1 LTGARD
7 APDPV
12 DWKLAQRVAGFV
24 AGTDP
29 LARSYHGVSLE
40 RDFDEVT
47 AIAEELVAG
56 FTGLRSLEG
65 PARAMVVDRRGW
77 VAANIGS
84 FRRMLEPFTARVR
97 DRLAKSPLASVG
109 RSAAGAEMGLLLGF
123 LAQRV
128 LGQYDLLLGDTGDA
142 VYYVG
147 PNVLALEK
155 RFAFRPRD
163 FRLWI
168 ALHEVTHRAQFTGVP
183 WMKQYFLELVERSM
197 EVIDPDPK
205 RLVRALQR
213 AVEEVRAGRNP
224 LDGGLV
230 GLLASDEQ
238 REVLDQVQALMS
250 LLEGHGNI
258 VMDRL
263 GREHVV
269 GAERMGRVL
278 QARRETRGIGRQ
290 VQKLLGFEMK
300 MRQYEIGERFIDAVE
315 AQAGLSALD
324 VAWQGPEWLPTL
336 EELANPDKWL
346 ERVGTEAKGD
356 VARR

>member
-1 LTGARD
+1 VPPASG

-12 DWKLAQRVAGFV
+12 DWGLAQRVAGFV

-29 LARSYHGVSLE
+29 LARSYHGASLE
-40 RDFDEVT
+40 RDFNEVT
-47 AIAEELVAG
+47 AKAEDLVAE
-56 FTGLRSLEG
+56 FTGLRSQDG
-65 PARAMVVDRRGW
+65 PARACVVDRQGW
-77 VAANIGS
+77 VAANVGS
-84 FRRMLEPFTARVR
+84 FRRMLEPFMARVR
-97 DRLAKSPLASVG
+97 DRMAKSPLAPVA
-109 RSAAGAEMGLLLGF
+109 RRAAGAEMGVLLGF
-123 LAQRV
+123 LGQRV
-128 LGQYDLLLGDTGDA
+128 LGQYDLLLGDAGDA

-155 RFAFRPRD
+155 RYAFRPYD

-183 WMKQYFLELVERSM
+183 WMRGYFLGLVERSM

-205 RLVRALQR
+205 RLLNALQR

-250 LLEGHGNI
+250 LLEGHGNV

-263 GREHVV
+263 GQQHVA
-269 GAERMGRVL
+269 GAERMHRVL
-278 QARRETRGIGRQ
+278 QARRQSNGIGRQ
-290 VQKLLGFEMK
+290 VQKLLGFELK

-315 AQAGLSALD
+315 ARVGLEALD
-324 VAWQGPEWLPTL
+324 RAWEGPEALPTL
-336 EELANPDKWL
+336 DELANPDKWL
-346 ERVGTEAKGD
+346 ERVGAAVIGGES
-356 VARR
+356 RR